1 MHNCRNKVGEVASC
15 KDSGFTQPLLTNL
28 APAARL
34 LSFVLLPLGLGRLWR
49 RRQEV
54 QVDDLGLLLG
64 APQRLHLPI
73 AVVALQG

>member
-1 MHNCRNKVGEVASC
+1 MPCYPC
-15 KDSGFTQPLLTNL
+15 KDSGFTQPLLTHL

-34 LSFVLLPLGLGRLWR
+34 LPLVLLPLGLGRLWR

-54 QVDDLGLLLG
+54 KVDDLGLLLE

-73 AVVALQG
+73 AVVALQGLNLGYVS